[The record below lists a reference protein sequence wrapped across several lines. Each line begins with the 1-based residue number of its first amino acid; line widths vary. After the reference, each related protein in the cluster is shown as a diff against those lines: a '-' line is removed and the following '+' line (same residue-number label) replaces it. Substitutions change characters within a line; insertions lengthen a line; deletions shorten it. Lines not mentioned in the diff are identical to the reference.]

1 MGNKNIENS
10 ILFRKIFQDDIIF
23 EYTGY
28 IRSNIWDV
36 FVKIWSELGMK
47 PIKFE
52 QFIPNIIGASLGGA
66 VKEPYNVMEFTR
78 SQPLFKKIVTFD
90 IFIKLLSLIH
100 EKDIRTAAEFFQHA
114 PEIYKFLFENKNL
127 WGRIT
132 TNTLCDEYF
141 ETYAYLTV
149 GVIYN
154 KNKIKQLFAK
164 PLAKKRRNVQL

>member
-1 MGNKNIENS
+1 M
-10 ILFRKIFQDDIIF
+10 
-23 EYTGY
+23 
-28 IRSNIWDV
+28 
-36 FVKIWSELGMK
+36 
-47 PIKFE
+47 
-52 QFIPNIIGASLGGA
+52 
-66 VKEPYNVMEFTR
+66 
-78 SQPLFKKIVTFD
+78 
-90 IFIKLLSLIH
+90 IH

>member
-1 MGNKNIENS
+1 MDYSLLTVRSLESLILIKKNK
-10 ILFRKIFQDDIIF
+10 IL
-23 EYTGY
+23 Y
-28 IRSNIWDV
+28 
-36 FVKIWSELGMK
+36 FVQL
-47 PIKFE
+47 
-52 QFIPNIIGASLGGA
+52 
-66 VKEPYNVMEFTR
+66 
-78 SQPLFKKIVTFD
+78 FD